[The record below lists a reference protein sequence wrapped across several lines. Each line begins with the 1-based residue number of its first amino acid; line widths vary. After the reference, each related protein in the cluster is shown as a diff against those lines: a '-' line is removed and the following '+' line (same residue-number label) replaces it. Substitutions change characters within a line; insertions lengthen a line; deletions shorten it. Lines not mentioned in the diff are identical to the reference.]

1 MALKTFW
8 FSAVLCKISYFHS
21 VLGRVLIWKVIALP
35 FEMTTCQSFRLP
47 GQAGGLSP
55 NLICHLQDL
64 IVLAST
70 EWAGTIF
77 SCQSGGMRF
86 QNSWKFCSEKK
97 RPAEMGNA
105 GSEFMF
111 SLLGF
116 LASPRPLSQWC
127 MVIPV
132 GFCSKSLR
140 PWDKMSWLAIFSQRM
155 LMLMLLTL
163 TWVGKGCARGKAWM
177 TGRMRVGG
185 CLLQWLDETWMK
197 WRSFWLHL

>member
-1 MALKTFW
+1 
-8 FSAVLCKISYFHS
+8 
-21 VLGRVLIWKVIALP
+21 
-35 FEMTTCQSFRLP
+35 MTTCQTFRLP

-86 QNSWKFCSEKK
+86 QNPWKFCSEKK
-97 RPAEMGNA
+97 RPVGECWQWIHVFIAWLFGIT
-105 GSEFMF
+105 
-111 SLLGF
+111 
-116 LASPRPLSQWC
+116 RPLSQWC

-155 LMLMLLTL
+155 LDANAANVNVSWDKMCKRKSLDDWTDESWGMSPAMVGWDLNEMTQLLASL
-163 TWVGKGCARGKAWM
+163 VAIKQRPNHDDSAAVG
-177 TGRMRVGG
+177 
-185 CLLQWLDETWMK
+185 LDNP
-197 WRSFWLHL
+197 S